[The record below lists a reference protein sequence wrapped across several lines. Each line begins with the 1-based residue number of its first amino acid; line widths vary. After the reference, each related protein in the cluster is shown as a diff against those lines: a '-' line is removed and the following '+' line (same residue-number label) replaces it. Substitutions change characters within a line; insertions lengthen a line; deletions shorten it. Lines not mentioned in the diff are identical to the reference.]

1 MSSYISRSRAWFIAA
16 AIVIAYEAIIRAVAA
31 PSMFDRTNFLQYTF
45 GRAEPMQRL
54 FVFHKLKAFE
64 YSNPTIVQSGDS
76 SGFYGIE
83 PSVVMKHLPKD
94 VSYLNM
100 SCCANLGFNGYYNIF
115 EFMARRNPSM
125 RYMVLHITPY
135 TMPRPETWNADG
147 ANLWGTP
154 GLEVFGDAVYNEF
167 VAPRQIMHPPSLAY
181 RRRVTQTLYTL
192 PYLLQYRPGR
202 EGRPDRPVVPAGG
215 EAPVDPLRA
224 ESEPYLEFLGI
235 VRPTRGWMPESDV
248 RGGVYAAECEI
259 PTPDF
264 FNVRTLSRKTYLE
277 EVFDS
282 FAALAK
288 RYDAILVIVFQ
299 PVACI
304 FGTGKP
310 SANAREI
317 VAKFKRDHPDVEIP
331 FPLIETWPA
340 DMFSV
345 PAHVRRE
352 YTDRIGDRLGNAM
365 AEIVARRGSA
375 R

>member
-1 MSSYISRSRAWFIAA
+1 MSSSISRSKAWFLAA
-16 AIVIAYEAIIRAVAA
+16 AIIVAYEAIIGVMAA
-31 PSMFDRTNFLQYTF
+31 PSLFERTNFLQHMF
-45 GRAEPMQRL
+45 ARAEPMQRL

-64 YSNPTIVQSGDS
+64 HSNPTVVQSGDS

-115 EFMARRNPSM
+115 EFMARRNPSL

-181 RRRVTQTLYTL
+181 RGRVTQVAYSL
-192 PYLLQYRPGR
+192 PRLLGYRLGQR
-202 EGRPDRPVVPAGG
+202 SPDPQVLPAGG
-215 EAPVDPLRA
+215 EAPVDFLRA
-224 ESEPYLEFLGI
+224 DSPMYLEFLGT
-235 VRPTRGWMPESDV
+235 VTPARGWMPESDI
-248 RGGVYAAECEI
+248 RGGVYASECEI

-264 FNVRTLSRKTYLE
+264 LDFRTRLRKTYLE

-288 RYDAILVIVFQ
+288 RHDAILVIVFQ
-299 PVACI
+299 PVACV
-304 FGTGKP
+304 FGTGEP
-310 SANAREI
+310 SAIARAV

-340 DMFSV
+340 EIFSV

-365 AEIVARRGSA
+365 AEIVARRGFA
-375 R
+375 K